1 MKLGSFLKDKSISI
15 IIAVLTAG
23 FSASLIYVLGVG
35 GYAAGFVAGVF
46 LLGEAAALIVEYFQ
60 KRTFYNTL
68 LQSLDKIDKKYLLSE
83 MLDEPLFSEGKILC
97 DVTKLTNK
105 SMNDEIAKYR
115 LASQEYREY
124 IETWVHEVK
133 TPISSSKL
141 IIEND
146 KNNTTRNLNEEL
158 SKIENYVDQ
167 ALFYSRSNH
176 VEKDYVIKQTTLKE
190 LVNSALKK
198 NSTLFI
204 ESRISVETSA
214 LDKTVFTDVK
224 WTDFILGQILMN
236 SIKYRSTD
244 PKIQIYGLKNEN
256 SVTLMIADNGIGI
269 PKMDLARVFE
279 KGFTG
284 TNGRTAAKST
294 GIGLYLCKKLCA
306 KLNLGISIAST
317 VNSGTIVSIVF
328 PKSNMFE

>member
-46 LLGEAAALIVEYFQ
+46 LLGEAAALTVEFFQ

-68 LQSLDKIDKKYLLSE
+68 LQSLDKMDKKYLLSE

-97 DVTKLTNK
+97 EVTKLTNK

-214 LDKTVFTDVK
+214 LDKKVFTDVK

-284 TNGRTAAKST
+284 TNGRTSAKST

-317 VNSGTIVSIVF
+317 VNFGTVVSIVF